1 MCRLLTTP
9 ERQTPRTA
17 KENEQP
23 EGARSP
29 PKRSAAE
36 RRAGEATEA
45 AQTGHNDARRATAHA
60 RARAPKAQPNGGR
73 RSAATEPPSE
83 ASGSETSPPTTN
95 TPHGCRV
102 AEGAGGSSPPG
113 RRGNEGT
120 RRPTEPREGGA
131 QTSPLPAAIGR
142 AEGRRRAPPNEEG
155 RKAREPRDPEGLA
168 AGGRA
173 ATSCPRR
180 GDKLTFVNLVL
191 STCKT
196 TTYIYLGMEI

>member
-1 MCRLLTTP
+1 MLRAFCPIHLETPLYKCTQAAEPKARRLCWLLTTP

-45 AQTGHNDARRATAHA
+45 AQTGHNDARRATAHD
-60 RARAPKAQPNGGR
+60 RARAPKAQPSGGR
-73 RSAATEPPSE
+73 RSVATEPPSE
-83 ASGSETSPPTTN
+83 ASGSETSPQTTN

-102 AEGAGGSSPPG
+102 AEGAGGSSPRG

-120 RRPTEPREGGA
+120 RRLTEPREGGA
-131 QTSPLPAAIGR
+131 QTSPLPAAIVR

-155 RKAREPRDPEGLA
+155 KA
-168 AGGRA
+168 GRFPFG
-173 ATSCPRR
+173 C
-180 GDKLTFVNLVL
+180 
-191 STCKT
+191 
-196 TTYIYLGMEI
+196 